1 MEGGG
6 AGGDKGEG
14 ERGGGAATAGLCAH
28 EEGEEKEHVAV
39 VDGGSRIVS
48 AGERREGRG
57 RDDIPGPSHSQHQ
70 LFSATRHGHAVHQC
84 TAVDRRV

>member
-1 MEGGG
+1 MAGGG
-6 AGGDKGEG
+6 AGRGKGEG
-14 ERGGGAATAGLCAH
+14 ERCGGTATAGLCAH

-39 VDGGSRIVS
+39 VDGGGTLVS

-57 RDDIPGPSHSQHQ
+57 RDDMPGPSHSQHQ
-70 LFSATRHGHAVHQC
+70 LSSATRYGHAVHQR